1 MLRVLLRA
9 AAAAASSVGPR
20 LAPPPPALGRLALAP
35 APPPPRVRCRCSSS
49 SGEAGDAARYSEA
62 AAAGYRM
69 TAAASGGASAAAGA
83 TAPAAAGAAEA
94 WAPEDEGFMRMALE
108 LGREAH
114 RRREVPIGCVIV
126 RDGAVVGRGYNR
138 TNETRSGTAHAEY
151 DAIAEV
157 LGAAG
162 GSLAAA
168 EFHRC
173 TLYVTCEPCIMCAGA
188 LSLVGMGRVYF
199 GCYNDKFGGCGSIVD
214 VAGDGC
220 GACAGDGYGD
230 AASGRHPVVPGA
242 GFVTRGGLLGEAAIR
257 LLQDFYIL
265 GNPNAPKPHRPLQPY
280 VESRA
285 GGEG

>member
-1 MLRVLLRA
+1 
-9 AAAAASSVGPR
+9 
-20 LAPPPPALGRLALAP
+20 
-35 APPPPRVRCRCSSS
+35 
-49 SGEAGDAARYSEA
+49 
-62 AAAGYRM
+62 
-69 TAAASGGASAAAGA
+69 
-83 TAPAAAGAAEA
+83 
-94 WAPEDEGFMRMALE
+94 
-108 LGREAH
+108 
-114 RRREVPIGCVIV
+114 VPIGCVIV

-285 GGEG
+285 GGDG